1 MEVFECFVCSALD
14 VMLAPLGVI
23 PNGLPRTEVE
33 VDVRGPAPQVKT
45 TLHLYIWVY
54 GAKFGRLPGQ
64 QSKLNGAQLCS
75 GPFSSSNDLFMR
87 YILYI
92 KNITYLDKYF

>member
-33 VDVRGPAPQVKT
+33 VEVEVE
-45 TLHLYIWVY
+45 
-54 GAKFGRLPGQ
+54 
-64 QSKLNGAQLCS
+64 
-75 GPFSSSNDLFMR
+75 
-87 YILYI
+87 ILYLAEI
-92 KNITYLDKYF
+92 CKYMNTPHFRTDLGPTLDRELHMY

>member
-33 VDVRGPAPQVKT
+33 VEEATAFV
-45 TLHLYIWVY
+45 L
-54 GAKFGRLPGQ
+54 
-64 QSKLNGAQLCS
+64 
-75 GPFSSSNDLFMR
+75 
-87 YILYI
+87 
-92 KNITYLDKYF
+92 

>member
-33 VDVRGPAPQVKT
+33 VEVEVSTFTFTLVDSAKSISLDVTPST
-45 TLHLYIWVY
+45 ELHVTVTSYIWY
-54 GAKFGRLPGQ
+54 MTH
-64 QSKLNGAQLCS
+64 N
-75 GPFSSSNDLFMR
+75 
-87 YILYI
+87 
-92 KNITYLDKYF
+92 